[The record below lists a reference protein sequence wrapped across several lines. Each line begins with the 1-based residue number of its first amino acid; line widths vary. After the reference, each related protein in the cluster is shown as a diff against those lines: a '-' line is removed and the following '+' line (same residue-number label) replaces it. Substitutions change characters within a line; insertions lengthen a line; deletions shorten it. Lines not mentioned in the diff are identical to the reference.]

1 MPHEELRRLSI
12 RDKKF
17 NDVEDSV
24 SCVIVNAAPI
34 SRTYYQS
41 DFDPEK
47 VGLPTCWSADT
58 QTPSEDVPKDQ
69 RQAARCLDCKQN
81 IRGSGYGSS
90 RACRFSQRLAVVMD
104 DELGTVYQL
113 RLPATSVFGQTK
125 DGNMPM
131 QAYARFL
138 KDHDTPAIAVV
149 TQIYFDANSGT
160 PKLFFKPSRPLED
173 EELQVV
179 SKMIDHPDTIKAI
192 TLDFTPLYEGTR
204 TSPFAVVDGFQSRE
218 QEIEHG

>member
-1 MPHEELRRLSI
+1 MPEFLRRLSI

-24 SCVIVNAAPI
+24 SCVIVNAASI

-47 VGLPTCWSADT
+47 VGAPTCWSADT
-58 QTPSEDVPKDQ
+58 QTPSEDVPEDQ

-104 DELGTVYQL
+104 DELGAVYQL
-113 RLPATSVFGQTK
+113 RLPATSIFGQTK

>member
-1 MPHEELRRLSI
+1 
-12 RDKKF
+12 
-17 NDVEDSV
+17 
-24 SCVIVNAAPI
+24 
-34 SRTYYQS
+34 
-41 DFDPEK
+41 
-47 VGLPTCWSADT
+47 
-58 QTPSEDVPKDQ
+58 
-69 RQAARCLDCKQN
+69 
-81 IRGSGYGSS
+81 
-90 RACRFSQRLAVVMD
+90 
-104 DELGTVYQL
+104 
-113 RLPATSVFGQTK
+113 
-125 DGNMPM
+125 MPM

-149 TQIYFDANSGT
+149 TQIYFDAASDT

-192 TLDFTPLYEGTR
+192 TLDFTPLFEGTR